1 MRNDINSRNSRR
13 SAKILVLF
21 VIMVTALL
29 GMLGLVIDGGMAM
42 AAYRRTQNAADTAAH
57 AAAMSLFVGS
67 SPSDAVTAAQ
77 TFMQTH
83 YGIAPGDVTVNI
95 PPASGPYAGDA
106 RFAEA
111 IVSRTHNN
119 YLIQVVGAP
128 SSQGISA
135 RAVAGYEAIAS
146 GEGAIVL
153 DPNARPGLSVQ
164 GGATMRVKGAVLVN
178 SQFSGLDQYGQTVT
192 WPGYEKQYAM
202 TTSNNS
208 TMQANLFLVRGGVDT
223 VANYTNYDAGG
234 TSPLYCR
241 YPSISPDPLRSM
253 PAPTQANTPSISNWT
268 RQNAVSV
275 SNGQNVTLNPGVY
288 RDIQITQ
295 GATVTF
301 NPGVYILSPQQNN
314 EGLRINGSCT
324 VTGTGV
330 MFYLTGDNYLA
341 GGSPGARDTADDAQ
355 AALDGPLP
363 PTNAGS
369 IPSSTDPENNV
380 RFATLDINATS
391 ATVTLTGLN
400 DATSPHNGILFFQ
413 RRRNMN
419 NAQIQG
425 QAGVNVTLGG
435 AIYAK
440 WARFSLSGGGR
451 YDAQFVVG
459 SMSVSGQATVTILGT
474 GDSFGLANQ
483 VFLVE

>member
-1 MRNDINSRNSRR
+1 MRVNLTGPNSR
-13 SAKILVLF
+13 SAKILILF
-21 VIMVTALL
+21 VIMITALL

-42 AAYRRTQNAADTAAH
+42 AAFRRTQNAADSAAQ
-57 AAAMSLFVGS
+57 AAAMALFVGN
-67 SPSDAVTAAQ
+67 SPANAVTAAQ

-83 YGIAPGDVTVNI
+83 YGIPPGDVTVNV

-111 IVSRTHNN
+111 IVSRIHNN
-119 YLIQVVGAP
+119 YLIQIVGAP
-128 SSQGISA
+128 NSQNVSA
-135 RAVAGYEAIAS
+135 RAVAGYESIAS

-164 GGATMRVKGAVLVN
+164 GGATLRVKGAVLVN
-178 SQFSGLDQYGQTVT
+178 SQYAGVDQYGQTVT
-192 WPGYEKQYAM
+192 WPGYAQQYAM

-208 TMQANLFLVRGGVDT
+208 TMQASLFLVRGGVDT
-223 VANYTNYDAGG
+223 VANYTSYDAGG
-234 TSPLYCR
+234 PSPLYCR

-253 PAPTQANTPSISNWT
+253 PAPTPANTPSISNWT
-268 RQNAVSV
+268 RQNAISV
-275 SNGQNVTLNPGVY
+275 SNGQNRTFTPGVY

-301 NPGVYILSPQQNN
+301 NPGVYIMSPQNNN

-324 VTGTGV
+324 VTGNGV

-341 GGSPGARDTADDAQ
+341 GGSPGIRDTTDDAQ
-355 AALDGPLP
+355 NALDGPLP
-363 PTNAGS
+363 PTSAGS
-369 IPSSTDPENNV
+369 IPASTDPERNV

-391 ATVTLTGLN
+391 ANLTLTGLS
-400 DATSPHNGILFFQ
+400 DSTSPHDGILFFQ
-413 RRRNMN
+413 RRRNTN
-419 NAQIQG
+419 TAQIQG
-425 QAGVNVTLGG
+425 NAGTNVTLGG